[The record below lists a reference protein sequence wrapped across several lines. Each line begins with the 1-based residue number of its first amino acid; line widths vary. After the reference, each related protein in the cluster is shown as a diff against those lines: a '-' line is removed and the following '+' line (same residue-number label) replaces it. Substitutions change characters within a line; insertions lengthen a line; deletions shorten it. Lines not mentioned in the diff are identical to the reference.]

1 MKNHTTLCILQLII
15 SSVFLV
21 KISFGGVTQACLDE
35 IIKANIM
42 LKALTVTK
50 TDTNWNGKLKEH
62 ELRRYDFDFKNL
74 IPKEDKIEEITNR
87 LVKDCQGKRIFAR
100 TLIPTENEPALDRL
114 NRESKIQKV
123 AGFNNNLFKRLDTDI
138 RNLNMK
144 DRRKLYS
151 EEINNKKKRQRPA
164 DKIEYDS
171 AVAERKEVLYDYINK
186 EMGNRKNIQMC
197 KPDSTKCILLG
208 LRKTLDA
215 LPDWFNYTA
224 KCDGDICRISMK
236 QHCEKTITISSD
248 YIDENNSDG
257 EYEPIELTTGE
268 ASTSEITEGNYVI
281 QWIHYR

>member
-87 LVKDCQGKRIFAR
+87 LVKDCQGKSGIFAR

-151 EEINNKKKRQRPA
+151 EEINN
-164 DKIEYDS
+164 
-171 AVAERKEVLYDYINK
+171 
-186 EMGNRKNIQMC
+186 KNIQMC